1 MKTSPTGDII
11 PKKTIFFGKIDNF
24 LWKNLAIMR
33 ITINFVST
41 KGIHMT
47 GPQILIAAVIVVFV
61 TRLEIINKNKQL
73 WKKEKY
79 LHSLWVWQW

>member
-1 MKTSPTGDII
+1 
-11 PKKTIFFGKIDNF
+11 
-24 LWKNLAIMR
+24 MR
-33 ITINFVST
+33 ITINFVSS